1 MFSRRKESSVKIIAG
16 LGNPRSEYEFTRHNM
31 GFMTI
36 DKIADSVIP
45 QKQQKKF
52 SAHLRYVTIA
62 GEKALLVKPLTYM
75 NLSGQPVS
83 AVMSWFKA
91 SLENLLV
98 IYDDMDIET
107 GNLKIKPQGGAG
119 GHKGMSSII
128 KNVGSQEFARIRIG
142 IGRPDTEA
150 VNWVLGRIGA
160 EEKKILEQTM
170 ADAAE
175 AAKLW
180 VSEGINKCMN
190 KYN

>member
-1 MFSRRKESSVKIIAG
+1 MFNRVKESSIKVIVG
-16 LGNPRSEYEFTRHNM
+16 LGNPGLEYEFTRHNM

-36 DKIADSVIP
+36 DKIADSLMV

-52 SAHLRYVTIA
+52 SAHLQYVTVA
-62 GEKALLVKPLTYM
+62 EKKALLVKPLTYM
-75 NLSGQPVS
+75 NLSGQPV
-83 AVMSWFKA
+83 AAIMNWFKA

-119 GHKGMSSII
+119 GHKGMGSII
-128 KNVGSQEFARIRIG
+128 KNIGSQEFARIRIG
-142 IGRPDTEA
+142 IGRPSTEA
-150 VNWVLGRIGA
+150 INWVLGRIGA
-160 EEKKILEQTM
+160 EEKKIFDQTL
-170 ADAAE
+170 AGAAE

-180 VSEGINKCMN
+180 AGEGINKCMN